1 MEKQAHGLKAIPDW
15 IYTCPRQAQPEL
27 EEILPE
33 RYSPAGRPNG
43 AQAVGDGVSA
53 AWRNFPRKVSSAMFA
68 AALKQGYLNSNPVRS
83 VELPPET
90 AKSLQV
96 LRSEE
101 QLTRLLDELPES
113 YRTMVWLV
121 CIRGV
126 CIGELFALRWRA
138 VDWDRNC
145 FWVEEAV

>member
-83 VELPPET
+83 VEFAT
-90 AKSLQV
+90 
-96 LRSEE
+96 RTSEI
-101 QLTRLLDELPES
+101 TIS
-113 YRTMVWLV
+113 
-121 CIRGV
+121 
-126 CIGELFALRWRA
+126 A
-138 VDWDRNC
+138 
-145 FWVEEAV
+145 